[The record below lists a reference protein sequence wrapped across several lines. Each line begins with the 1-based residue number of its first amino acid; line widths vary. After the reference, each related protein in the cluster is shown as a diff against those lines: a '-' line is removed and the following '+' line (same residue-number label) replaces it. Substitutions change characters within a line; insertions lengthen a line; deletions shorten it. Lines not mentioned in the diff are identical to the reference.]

1 MPSAEFVTTAILAGH
16 ALCFHK
22 KSLDGSAK
30 CDAFETERDKDVV
43 HGVIYEI
50 AESHKA
56 VLDRIE
62 GLGQGYG
69 EKMVQLVAP
78 AGETLVAYTYHAIV
92 IDRTFKPYHWYKH
105 HVVSGALEY
114 ELPVTYVDKLRKI
127 ESMEDPN
134 PRRHAIE
141 MEIYQL

>member
-1 MPSAEFVTTAILAGH
+1 MTTAVLPGH
-16 ALCFHK
+16 ELHFHK

-30 CDAFETERDKDVV
+30 CDAFETDCVKDAV

-50 AESHKA
+50 TESHKA

-69 EKMVQLVAP
+69 EKVVELVAP
-78 AGETLVAYTYHAIV
+78 AGETLVAYTYYATV

-105 HVVSGALEY
+105 HVLSGALEY
-114 ELPVTYVDKLRKI
+114 ELPATYVDKLRKI

-134 PRRHAIE
+134 PQRHAIE
-141 MEIYQL
+141 MAIY